1 METEE
6 SEIGRGPMRELVQRA
21 KERLRSR
28 QTSEEKGPAQGAQN
42 TNTLE
47 SVNGLVKSATTLG
60 TLAFTFWAV
69 KTLGGLWNAAKQG
82 IEDEQRAERN
92 EEKARRDLAETKQR
106 SDEKDTKAIRRQ
118 ISEDWVNRERKNLP
132 PAPKSI
138 RGHWEGHVFIPNE
151 QPGKPAKGPSK
162 SQPKPATKPKT
173 PAKATGG

>member
-1 METEE
+1 
-6 SEIGRGPMRELVQRA
+6 MRELVQRA
-21 KERLRSR
+21 KERLRPR
-28 QTSEEKGPAQGAQN
+28 QKGEESAPAKGAQN

-60 TLAFTFWAV
+60 TFAFTFWAV

-106 SDEKDTKAIRRQ
+106 SDDKDTKAIRRQ

-151 QPGKPAKGPSK
+151 QPGKAAQEAGRAKARAAKAGNK
-162 SQPKPATKPKT
+162 
-173 PAKATGG
+173 AKATPKAPGG